1 MCCLQI
7 NPLDVVLFNHGMLH
21 AAYSNT
27 YCASVNCNNR
37 YMLFLRCVLGV
48 GNQFLHRLT
57 AADKLTAA
65 VLNKADD
72 ITANTAFQK
81 FYCHC
86 ASLLSQNKTFID
98 LETQCP

>member
-1 MCCLQI
+1 MSCLQI

-21 AAYSNT
+21 AAYSYTNR
-27 YCASVNCNNR
+27 AAINSNNR
-37 YMLFLRCVLGV
+37 HMLFLRCVFGV
-48 GNQFLHRLT
+48 GNKLLHGLA
-57 AADKLTAA
+57 AADKLAAA
-65 VLNKADD
+65 VLNQADD

-98 LETQCP
+98 PETQCP